1 MCSLSPARA
10 ASMGYQSSVAPF
22 LDPPSRGNPLYRR
35 LLTLKSLRE
44 DLEELTDI
52 STETHALVAQIC
64 DYSEEL
70 FDQPKDQHE
79 WQSRLRFRIA
89 EDRISQELKL
99 ACEWVRLFELRPEY
113 IPLAPPNVV
122 REFYNI
128 QQIKRKSKTAVTQP
142 SLTAL
147 IKKRVEDDK
156 KLWNTVITD
165 RNIRCGW
172 PLETDIATLD
182 DSEPSRETASLVS
195 LSASRMTSPHRDQ
208 PTAALISKKR
218 KRQTADGDR
227 SSSDRD
233 SPRPQKRSSHTGP
246 TSITLQVNPLSQAH
260 TQQALVPAAYLIQ
273 PAAPAAGRVP
283 RWPYQLLVGQRR
295 GLRPGNGTSTFPY
308 EWSQGRKRAWLEIK
322 PANGSLP
329 SEAIVNHWNYFTSC
343 CTSGNADIGLL
354 GNVHVSIVELLSVSS
369 FLVSVRLFDKIDT
382 A

>member
-10 ASMGYQSSVAPF
+10 ASVGYQSSVAPF
-22 LDPPSRGNPLYRR
+22 LDPPSRGNPLYRQ
-35 LLTLKSLRE
+35 LLTLKLLRE

-52 STETHALVAQIC
+52 STETHTLIAQIC
-64 DYSEEL
+64 NYSGEL

-89 EDRISQELKL
+89 EDHISQELKL

-113 IPLAPPNVV
+113 VPLAPPNIV
-122 REFYNI
+122 REFYDI
-128 QQIKRKSKTAVTQP
+128 QQIKHKSKTAVTQP

-195 LSASRMTSPHRDQ
+195 LSASTMTS
-208 PTAALISKKR
+208 AAVISKKR

-233 SPRPQKRSSHTGP
+233 LPRPQKRSSHTGH

-260 TQQALVPAAYLIQ
+260 TQQALVPAAYLVQ
-273 PAAPAAGRVP
+273 PTAPAACRVP
-283 RWPYQLLVGQRR
+283 RWPYQLPVGQRR

-354 GNVHVSIVELLSVSS
+354 GNAHVSIVEFLSVSS
-369 FLVSVRLFDKIDT
+369 FLVSARLFDKIDT

>member
-10 ASMGYQSSVAPF
+10 APVGYQSSVAPF
-22 LDPPSRGNPLYRR
+22 LDPPSRGNPLYRQ
-35 LLTLKSLRE
+35 LLTLKLLRE

-52 STETHALVAQIC
+52 STETHTLIAQIC
-64 DYSEEL
+64 NYSGEL

-89 EDRISQELKL
+89 EDHISQELKL

-113 IPLAPPNVV
+113 VPLAPPNIV
-122 REFYNI
+122 REFYDI
-128 QQIKRKSKTAVTQP
+128 QQIKHKSKTAVTQP

-195 LSASRMTSPHRDQ
+195 LSASTMTS
-208 PTAALISKKR
+208 AAVISKKR

-233 SPRPQKRSSHTGP
+233 LPRPQKPYRSYEHHPPGQPPVASPHT
-246 TSITLQVNPLSQAH
+246 
-260 TQQALVPAAYLIQ
+260 
-273 PAAPAAGRVP
+273 AGS
-283 RWPYQLLVGQRR
+283 
-295 GLRPGNGTSTFPY
+295 GTS
-308 EWSQGRKRAWLEIK
+308 
-322 PANGSLP
+322 
-329 SEAIVNHWNYFTSC
+329 
-343 CTSGNADIGLL
+343 GLL
-354 GNVHVSIVELLSVSS
+354 GPAYRPSSLSRSSLAVPIARWPATRFAPRKWYKHLSI
-369 FLVSVRLFDKIDT
+369 
-382 A
+382 